1 LNLLTGINR
10 DWQSTQD
17 WQTAKNKAKILK
29 SIRVFFDEKS
39 VIEVETPLL
48 SKGTITDVH
57 LDAFTTRYDF
67 LSDTPMTESTQY
79 YLQTSPEF
87 AMKRL
92 IASGYGSIY
101 QICKAFRHED
111 YGSQHNPE
119 FTMLE
124 WYRIDFDHVAL
135 MDEVSEL
142 LKLVLG
148 CSSSTKHSYQELFIR
163 YIKLDPLVASAE
175 QLLDFINTNGLMS
188 DWISQETNVDTLLQ
202 FVFSEVIEKE
212 IGLVAPCF
220 VYNFPRSQASLA
232 KICPE
237 DNRVAQR
244 FECYY
249 KGIELA
255 NGFNEL
261 TDATLQYQRFIEDN
275 KKRKMNG
282 LKEREID
289 LRFISALESGLPQC
303 SGVALG
309 VDRLVMLALKIAH
322 IEQALTFPIE
332 RA

>member
-1 LNLLTGINR
+1 LNLPTGIDGN
-10 DWQSTQD
+10 WQATQD
-17 WQTAKNKAKILK
+17 WQTAKNKAEILR
-29 SIRVFFDEKS
+29 SIRTFFEEKF
-39 VIEVETPLL
+39 VTEVETPLM
-48 SKGTITDVH
+48 SMGTITDVH

-101 QICKAFRHED
+101 QICKAFRHES
-111 YGSQHNPE
+111 YGRHHNPE

-124 WYRIDFDHVAL
+124 WYRIGFDHIAL

-142 LKLVLG
+142 LKLVLD
-148 CSSSTKHSYQELFIR
+148 CSPSSKYSYQELFIR
-163 YIKLDPLVASAE
+163 YVKLDPLTVCVD
-175 QLLDFINTNGLMS
+175 QLLNFINTNGLMS
-188 DWISQETNVDTLLQ
+188 DWLSKETDIDTLLQ
-202 FVFSEVIEKE
+202 FVFSEVIEKK
-212 IGLVAPCF
+212 IGLEAPCF
-220 VYNFPRSQASLA
+220 VYNFPKSQASLA
-232 KICPE
+232 NICPT

-261 TDATLQYQRFIEDN
+261 TDSSLQYQRFIEDN
-275 KKRKMNG
+275 NKRKINS

-289 LRFISALESGLPQC
+289 LRFISALENGLPQC

-309 VDRLVMLALKIAH
+309 IDRLVMLALKIAH
-322 IEQALTFPIE
+322 IEQVLTFPVE

>member
-188 DWISQETNVDTLLQ
+188 DWISKETNVDTLLQ